1 MPRIRT
7 ILIIATLGGGCLG
20 AGACGRT
27 PEEAHGDAVEAQRTA
42 SKDIHHNNQQAQESI
57 DKAERDSAKSAT
69 AATKDTN
76 DAVSSADKKIAE
88 AKQQAR
94 QDNAE
99 VQAKANEKIREA
111 NVDMIADKADARVW
125 GQKKIDGLNN
135 MIDDARVKA
144 QSAPAKARASLEA
157 GLKEVQTQRDGL
169 TAELASVET
178 EGAKKT
184 AAFKTR
190 LDSEVD
196 RLKLRVEKLERSL

>member
-1 MPRIRT
+1 
-7 ILIIATLGGGCLG
+7 
-20 AGACGRT
+20 
-27 PEEAHGDAVEAQRTA
+27 
-42 SKDIHHNNQQAQESI
+42 
-57 DKAERDSAKSAT
+57 
-69 AATKDTN
+69 
-76 DAVSSADKKIAE
+76 
-88 AKQQAR
+88 
-94 QDNAE
+94 

-111 NVDMIADKADARVW
+111 NVDMIADKAEVHVW

-144 QSAPAKARASLEA
+144 QKAPPKAQASLEA